1 MKTNLNLE
9 KPMTIVHVVE
19 PFAAGVAVFVKN
31 LTETM
36 PADLHLIIHG
46 ERKEV
51 MSAADVKKT
60 FASPNIR
67 FIKWP
72 YAQRP
77 INPLKDFLALIELCK
92 ILKGLK
98 SKNIIDG
105 IHLHSSKSGLLGRLA
120 CKMLGI
126 KNVFYTPHGAPFLSG
141 KTVLSKYFYR
151 QIEKFGNHLG
161 GKVVCCSVSELN
173 AYLQVGIT
181 ATCINNG
188 TWIEDK
194 TRKIRVAGKE
204 KFRIITSGRI
214 ISQKNPLLFNNIA
227 CYFREFDQFEFVW
240 AGDGE
245 DREILAAKNI
255 TVTGWLNEKEIKK
268 LVTASNL
275 YLSTARYEGLSYGV
289 LEALTLNKP
298 VLLSQCIGN
307 MDVVKHGING
317 DLFKTESEAIVKI
330 LQYYNNRDM
339 LRVMGDFS
347 KSICETEFNVKR
359 NFSYYRELYANTF
372 NNVINVIPRKKWAFA

>member
-19 PFAAGVAVFVKN
+19 PFAAGVAVFVKK
-31 LTETM
+31 LSKTM
-36 PADLHLIIHG
+36 PPDLHLLIYG
-46 ERKEV
+46 ELKEV

-105 IHLHSSKSGLLGRLA
+105 IQLHSSKSGLLGRLA

-151 QIEKFGNHLG
+151 QIEKFG
-161 GKVVCCSVSELN
+161 KDRKS
-173 AYLQVGIT
+173 
-181 ATCINNG
+181 
-188 TWIEDK
+188 
-194 TRKIRVAGKE
+194 TR
-204 KFRIITSGRI
+204 
-214 ISQKNPLLFNNIA
+214 L
-227 CYFREFDQFEFVW
+227 
-240 AGDGE
+240 
-245 DREILAAKNI
+245 
-255 TVTGWLNEKEIKK
+255 
-268 LVTASNL
+268 
-275 YLSTARYEGLSYGV
+275 
-289 LEALTLNKP
+289 
-298 VLLSQCIGN
+298 
-307 MDVVKHGING
+307 
-317 DLFKTESEAIVKI
+317 
-330 LQYYNNRDM
+330 
-339 LRVMGDFS
+339 
-347 KSICETEFNVKR
+347 
-359 NFSYYRELYANTF
+359 NFSH
-372 NNVINVIPRKKWAFA
+372 IPLSR